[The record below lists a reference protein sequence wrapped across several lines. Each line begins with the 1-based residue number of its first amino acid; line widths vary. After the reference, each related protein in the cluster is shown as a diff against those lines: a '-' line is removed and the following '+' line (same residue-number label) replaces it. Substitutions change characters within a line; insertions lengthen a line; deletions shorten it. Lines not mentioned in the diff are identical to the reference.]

1 MNDQISS
8 NSSGWLFF
16 VKASFAI
23 ALGAMLGGILFSP
36 IEFIVKAYFGL
47 CSLFLVSSTITL
59 SKSMRDQHESQR
71 IMNKIAEAKTQ
82 QLIKEYAE

>member
-1 MNDQISS
+1 MHDQIQS

-36 IEFIVKAYFGL
+36 IEFIVKAYFSL

>member
-1 MNDQISS
+1 MNEHLSS
-8 NSSGWLFF
+8 HSAGWLFF

-23 ALGAMLGGILFSP
+23 ALCAMLGGILFSP

-59 SKSMRDQHESQR
+59 AKSMRDQHESQR

>member
-1 MNDQISS
+1 MNDHLSS
-8 NSSGWLFF
+8 HSAGWLFF
-16 VKASFAI
+16 VKASFVI
-23 ALGAMLGGILFSP
+23 ALCAMLAGILFSP

-47 CSLFLVSSTITL
+47 CALFLVSSTITL
-59 SKSMRDQHESQR
+59 AKSMRDQHESQR

>member
-1 MNDQISS
+1 MNDQILS

-23 ALGAMLGGILFSP
+23 ALCAMLGGILFSP

-59 SKSMRDQHESQR
+59 SKSMRDQHESER

-82 QLIKEYAE
+82 QLIKQYAE

>member
-8 NSSGWLFF
+8 NSAGWLFF

-23 ALGAMLGGILFSP
+23 ALCAMLGGILFSP

>member
-8 NSSGWLFF
+8 NSAGWLFF
-16 VKASFAI
+16 VKVSFAI
-23 ALGAMLGGILFSP
+23 ALCAMLGGILFSP